1 MPLSSV
7 AVSLSAY
14 GLICFF
20 MYRLLLYLFP
30 DVAAVMLSRRGDC
43 DAFPAGGGRVY
54 YLRMEKHLEYVCRGR
69 YRS

>member
-30 DVAAVMLSRRGDC
+30 DVAAVILPRRGE
-43 DAFPAGGGRVY
+43 G
-54 YLRMEKHLEYVCRGR
+54 
-69 YRS
+69 